1 MNDVKLFLK
10 DLSENEISQITAL
23 AVRQKFSKGQLVFTE
38 GEVGDTFYIIEDGEV
53 LVYFTKDGDAAPL
66 CTLGAGEFFG
76 EMSIMHNDRRS
87 ASVKASEDST
97 LLCVGADDFK
107 RLVMGQPSLA
117 ERLNKLLTARSEELI
132 LRETL
137 IDTTGIQ
144 GKHLY
149 VSIKG
154 DPSLRESALFR
165 ERYESPV
172 DKILAPLAQ
181 AVRNLL
187 VDFCAYQV
195 TINFNSAE
203 IRTRSVFDPFREALH
218 TAERLV
224 DAAYIDRHFQA
235 IGYDEKIDLI
245 RKIQHITMDQPQFS
259 RLPLARKNIFKK
271 SDDRWQPLLA
281 CDVIRL
287 ISKLAELRAVEHFYL
302 RNFCISLTQDAI
314 RMQFNC
320 DGTHIVSSEDY
331 DSFLDSNFAI

>member
-1 MNDVKLFLK
+1 MNDVKLFFK
-10 DLSENEISQITAL
+10 DLSATEIAQITAL
-23 AVRQKFSKGQLVFTE
+23 AVRQKFSEGQLVFTE
-38 GEVGDTFYIIEDGEV
+38 GETGDTFYIIEDGEV
-53 LVYFTKDGDAAPL
+53 LVYFTKDGDTEPL
-66 CTLGAGEFFG
+66 CTLGVGEFFG
-76 EMSIMHNDRRS
+76 EMSIMNNDRRS
-87 ASVKASEDST
+87 ASVKAAEDST

-107 RLVMGQPSLA
+107 RLVMEQPRLA
-117 ERLNKLLTARSEELI
+117 ERLNKLFAARSEELI

-149 VSIKG
+149 ISIKG

-172 DKILAPLAQ
+172 DKILIPLAKALQ
-181 AVRNLL
+181 NLL
-187 VDFCAYQV
+187 VDYCAYQV

-218 TAERLV
+218 TANRLV
-224 DAAYIDRHFQA
+224 DAAYIERHFQS
-235 IGYDEKIDLI
+235 IGYDEKIDLV
-245 RKIQHITMDQPQFS
+245 RKIQHLVTEQPQFS
-259 RLPLARKNIFKK
+259 RLPLARRNIFNK
-271 SDDRWQPLLA
+271 SDELWQPVPVN
-281 CDVIRL
+281 DVIRL

-302 RNFCISLTQDAI
+302 RNVCISLTQDAI

-331 DSFLDSNFAI
+331 DAFLDSNFSI